1 MPIPLIL
8 QLVGPMLTEL
18 LTQAFKRLTTQV
30 KSTMVGGG
38 IFAGIV
44 GLTQLM
50 GCDLPLGEAAALG
63 AIAAA
68 PQLFGVDSNQAMPT
82 LIQAMKDRVEQ
93 EKRSRQ
99 VLKEAQ
105 QAQEEAAKK
114 FNIPSW
120 LPVILLGLAVSAC
133 SAVQIQKAQAVIVK
147 LKADAQKVAIVGCQ
161 NYPTVDVLMETALAL
176 LPPGTTI
183 DAIEQG
189 YRVAEPQIE
198 AFCKKLQERLLPA
211 PPLPDASP
219 AQPS

>member
-1 MPIPLIL
+1 MPLALIL
-8 QLVGPMLTEL
+8 QFAGPMISEL
-18 LTQAFKRLTTQV
+18 LTQLFKRLTTQA
-30 KSTMVGGG
+30 KSTLEGGG

-63 AIAAA
+63 AIGAA
-68 PQLFGVDSNQAMPT
+68 PRLFGVDSNQAMPT
-82 LIQAMKDRVEQ
+82 LIEAMRVRVEQ

-99 VLKEAQ
+99 VLKDAQ
-105 QAQEEAAKK
+105 QAQEDAAKK

-120 LPVILLGLAVSAC
+120 LPVVLLGMALSAC
-133 SAVQIQKAQAVIVK
+133 SAVQMQKAQAVIVK

-176 LPPGTTI
+176 LPSGTTI

-198 AFCKKLQERLLPA
+198 AFCKKLQERLGPVSPA
-211 PPLPDASP
+211 PDPSV